1 MVIPGVERAKT
12 GTSCQQATPLVCS
25 EVCRWNGGRELAM
38 VFDDIKKEQVK
49 EVSKSKFGTSL
60 I

>member
-1 MVIPGVERAKT
+1 M
-12 GTSCQQATPLVCS
+12 VCS